1 MTVLIN
7 NLVADTPDHERA
19 RKLSAR
25 YEGWNA
31 ESILADVIGQEFVGS
46 IALTSSFGADAV
58 ALLHLVSKIDRTTPV
73 IFLDTDRHFFQTLQ
87 YRDEVISA
95 LGLTNLTNLRPALE
109 DIRALDPKNTL
120 FQNDPDACCDFRKT
134 RPLAA
139 VTKDY
144 AAWISGRKRHQ
155 AATRANLSVVEFDG
169 RNFKIN
175 PLANWTA
182 QDVADYIRAHNLP
195 EHPLVAQG
203 YPSIGCFTCTKPV
216 EEGQDARSGRWAG
229 QEKTECGIHL
239 NVYDG
244 GEGI

>member
-7 NLVADTPDHERA
+7 RLVADTPEHEHA
-19 RKLSAR
+19 RQLSAK

-31 ESILADVIGQEFVGS
+31 ESILRDAIEHAFEGR
-46 IALTSSFGADAV
+46 IAMTSSFGADAA
-58 ALLHLVSKIDRTTPV
+58 ALLHLVAKIDRTTPV

-87 YRDEVISA
+87 YRDELVEK
-95 LGLTNLTNLRPALE
+95 LGLTNLTNLRPAIE
-109 DIRALDPKNTL
+109 DVRALDPKNTL
-120 FQNDPDACCDFRKT
+120 FQSDPDACCDFRKT
-134 RPLAA
+134 KPLAA

-155 AATRANLSVVEFDG
+155 ASTRTNLSLVEFDG
-169 RNFKIN
+169 RTFKVN
-175 PLANWTA
+175 PLANWSA
-182 QDVADYIRAHNLP
+182 QDVTDYIRANGLP
-195 EHPLVAQG
+195 EHPLVEQG

-229 QEKTECGIHL
+229 QDKTECGIHL
-239 NVYDG
+239 NVYDD